1 MDPSA
6 GDWQVHGHTPT
17 LWPQSLRRV
26 TSPGSLVTRVPTLWN
41 RCGLAVHR
49 LPELELG
56 TAERVQQ
63 MRREAPDARTAATKY
78 ARPQRSLSHSRS
90 LDRSN
95 AYPPDAA
102 TGKVDQKLNH
112 SVGLDTKSYS
122 TAGRD
127 MKRTGEAGGF
137 REFDDEEEARR
148 KRRAH
153 EAAQEVAERKAE
165 KKKCEFCKRFSC
177 IC

>member
-1 MDPSA
+1 M
-6 GDWQVHGHTPT
+6 TTRPT

-26 TSPGSLVTRVPTLWN
+26 TSPGSYVTRVTTLCV
-41 RCGLAVHR
+41 RCC
-49 LPELELG
+49 G
-56 TAERVQQ
+56 TAVDSQCTGCQ
-63 MRREAPDARTAATKY
+63 NWKWARRNECNKCGAKHPTRAPLPPSTRGPSAPSPTPAS
-78 ARPQRSLSHSRS
+78 PH
-90 LDRSN
+90 RSN
-95 AYPPDAA
+95 AYPRDAA

-153 EAAQEVAERKAE
+153 EVAQEVAERKAE

>member
-1 MDPSA
+1 
-6 GDWQVHGHTPT
+6 
-17 LWPQSLRRV
+17 
-26 TSPGSLVTRVPTLWN
+26 
-41 RCGLAVHR
+41 
-49 LPELELG
+49 
-56 TAERVQQ
+56 VQQ

-78 ARPQRSLSHSRS
+78 ARPKRSLSHSRS
-90 LDRSN
+90 PDRSN
-95 AYPPDAA
+95 AYPRDAA